1 MKKTSIFLALLTG
14 VIALTAIIEPAV
26 AQERERPQR
35 GQRGDRG
42 GDRGDRG
49 GQQGQRG
56 GFNREDLMRRM
67 AERMRERY
75 GFTEA
80 EWKVI
85 GPKFTALTELN
96 MSSRGFGGFGGFG
109 GRGGRG
115 GDRGGDRPVTAQSKL
130 RDALEDGASASE
142 IKELMAAY
150 RKEKAENAAKLKR
163 AQEDLRQLLTLKQEA
178 RAVVDGLLP

>member
-14 VIALTAIIEPAV
+14 VIALTAIVEPAV

-42 GDRGDRG
+42 G
-49 GQQGQRG
+49 QQGQRG
-56 GFNREDLMRRM
+56 GGFNREDMMRRM

-109 GRGGRG
+109 GRGGGRG
-115 GDRGGDRPVTAQSKL
+115 GDRNSDRPATAQSKL
-130 RDALEDGASASE
+130 RDALEDGASPSD
-142 IKELMAAY
+142 IRELMAAY
-150 RKEKAENAAKLKR
+150 RKEKAENAAKLKK
-163 AQEDLRQLLTLKQEA
+163 AQEELRQLLTLKQEA